1 MTWINER
8 EVISSLLPSRSEKN
22 TNKEESEEKAHYEK
36 EDPHKIDKQRKK
48 LEINSS

>member
-8 EVISSLLPSRSEKN
+8 EVISSLLRSRSEKN
-22 TNKEESEEKAHYEK
+22 TNKEEEEKAHYEK